1 VCSRPHGILTPQAI
15 GRAHFRRVH
24 ARPSGNE
31 SNVIEIRGYR
41 LLRQLG
47 RGGMATVYL
56 AVQESVD
63 REVALKVMSPALLAD
78 PNFGERFLREAKIAA
93 KLHHRHVVGIHD
105 VGRSGDYHYIAMEY
119 LGGGPV
125 LHKDGNPRPV
135 AFALRVIR
143 EIATALDYA
152 HKKGFVHRDIKP
164 DNILLRDDGS
174 SALTDFGIARA
185 LDTAARMTQTGAVVG
200 TPHYMSP
207 EQARGKAV
215 DGRSDLYSLGVVLYE
230 LLVGRV
236 PYQADDSL
244 AVGIMHIS
252 EPVPVLPETF
262 ATLQPL
268 ISRMLAKQPEDRYQD
283 GFEIAAA
290 IAGFE
295 RGAGTKAET
304 SFSALGSGS
313 ESSRHDSPIVGLFA
327 STPTPQNRTPPPMR
341 HTPTPPSQASTS
353 RDSGGH
359 RERSEPNIGRLDEI
373 VAAVADDSM
382 RAERGG
388 RPAQRSRR
396 RRAPWLAIASLVLL
410 VLAAGAAWTYQDKL
424 RALLPRTEFNDTLTR
439 AQRTLDEGRLIGTP
453 DSARELFQA
462 ARAQDPDNDIARAGL
477 ERVGQKL
484 LERAGDEMK
493 RNDRAAARQSLDA
506 ARELLGGGAAV
517 DSMAQ
522 ILTRAESGD
531 AETERLLDQAKT
543 ALDAGRVL
551 GDDGSAALYK
561 RLLAADGSNAVAQ
574 AGLQKSADVLAG
586 QARSAFAARD
596 FATASQHVD
605 AIAGLVPG
613 YAALTELRAQLAQ
626 ARESARAALDETLQ
640 RAEDQIR
647 AGHLTGGDDSAL
659 ELFRNVLKQDAGN
672 TRAKD
677 GLRRI
682 AQAFVMQANAAIDDN
697 NVASADK
704 LLVSA
709 AQLAPDLPE
718 LREARINLRE
728 LHERNDIDAERP
740 TLTEADTAHVRQ
752 LVAEA
757 AQAAAAG
764 NLILPPGDSAYD
776 KYRAAL
782 AIDGNDKEA
791 LDGIARLPAR
801 AKDLFGQALTDG
813 TPQRARALLDTIRQ
827 IAPSDPSIAPMAE
840 KLADVFLDQAEAR
853 VREGRR
859 DDAVRA
865 LDAARQLSPVNP
877 RLGPLDARIRALP
890 NA

>member
-1 VCSRPHGILTPQAI
+1 
-15 GRAHFRRVH
+15 
-24 ARPSGNE
+24 
-31 SNVIEIRGYR
+31 VIEISGYR

-119 LGGGPV
+119 LGRGPV
-125 LHKDGNPRPV
+125 LHKDGNSRPV

-152 HKKGFVHRDIKP
+152 HQKGFVHRDVKP
-164 DNILLRDDGS
+164 DNILLRHDDS

-185 LDTAARMTQTGAVVG
+185 LDPAARMTQTGAVVG

-207 EQARGKAV
+207 EQARGKSI

-252 EPVPVLPETF
+252 QPVPVLPGPL

-268 ISRMLAKQPEDRYQD
+268 ISRMLAKQPEDRYQN
-283 GFEIAAA
+283 GNEVAVA

-295 RGAGTKAET
+295 RGEGIKAEAPV
-304 SFSALGSGS
+304 SALDNELDG
-313 ESSRHDSPIVGLFA
+313 ERRDSPVVGMFA

-341 HTPTPPSQASTS
+341 HTPTPPSPSPAPAS

-359 RERSEPNIGRLDEI
+359 RERSEPNLGRLDEI

-388 RPAQRSRR
+388 RPAQRLRER
-396 RRAPWLAIASLVLL
+396 GVPWVAVTLVALFAL
-410 VLAAGAAWTYQDKL
+410 GAGAAWMNQDKL
-424 RALLPRTEFNDTLTR
+424 RAFLPRTEFNDTLTR
-439 AQRTLDEGRLIGTP
+439 AQRALDEGRLVGTP

-462 ARAQDPDNDIARAGL
+462 ARAQDPDNDVARAGL
-477 ERVGQKL
+477 ERVGQRL
-484 LERAGDEMK
+484 LERAGDELK
-493 RNDRAAARQSLDA
+493 RNDLAAAKQSIEG
-506 ARELLGGGAAV
+506 ARELLGGGEAV
-517 DSMAQ
+517 DTLAQ
-522 ILTRAESGD
+522 TLAKAENGG
-531 AETERLLDQAKT
+531 AETEQLLDQANT
-543 ALDAGRVL
+543 ALSAGRVL

-561 RLLAADGSNAVAQ
+561 RLLVADASNAVAQ
-574 AGLQKSADVLAG
+574 AGLRKSADVLAS

-596 FATASQHVD
+596 FATASQRID
-605 AIAGLVPG
+605 AIASLSPT
-613 YAALTELRAQLAQ
+613 YPALTELRGQLAQ
-626 ARESARAALDETLQ
+626 TRESTHAALDETLQ
-640 RAEDQIR
+640 RAEDQVR

-659 ELFRNVLKQDAGN
+659 ALFRDVLKQEPGN
-672 TRAKD
+672 ARAKD

-682 AQAFVMQANAAIDDN
+682 AQSFVLQANAAIDDD
-697 NVASADK
+697 NVPVAEK
-704 LLVSA
+704 LLSSA
-709 AQLAPDLPE
+709 AQLAPDLPD

-728 LHERNDIDAERP
+728 LRERIDINAERP
-740 TLTEADTAHVRQ
+740 TLTEADNQHVHQ
-752 LVAEA
+752 LVTEA

-764 NLILPPGDSAYD
+764 NLIIPPGDSAYD

-782 AIDGNDKEA
+782 AIDGNSKEA
-791 LDGIARLPAR
+791 QDGIARLPAR
-801 AKDLFGQALTDG
+801 AKELFGQALTDG

-827 IAPSDPSIAPMAE
+827 IAPSDPSVASMAE

-865 LDAARQLSPVNP
+865 LDAARQLSPLNP

-890 NA
+890 NAQQG

>member
-1 VCSRPHGILTPQAI
+1 
-15 GRAHFRRVH
+15 
-24 ARPSGNE
+24 
-31 SNVIEIRGYR
+31 VIEISGYR

-63 REVALKVMSPALLAD
+63 REVALKVMSPALLVD

-119 LGGGPV
+119 LGRGPV
-125 LHKDGNPRPV
+125 LHKDGNSRPV

-152 HKKGFVHRDIKP
+152 HQKGFVHRDVKP
-164 DNILLRDDGS
+164 DNILLRDDDS

-185 LDTAARMTQTGAVVG
+185 LDPAARMTQTGAVVG

-207 EQARGKAV
+207 EQARGKPI
-215 DGRSDLYSLGVVLYE
+215 DGRSDLYSLGIVLYE

-236 PYQADDSL
+236 PYEADDSL

-252 EPVPVLPETF
+252 QPVPVLPGVL
-262 ATLQPL
+262 ARLQPL
-268 ISRMLAKQPEDRYQD
+268 LSRMLAKQPEDRYQN
-283 GFEIAAA
+283 GNEVAVA

-295 RGAGTKAET
+295 RGEGIKAEAPI
-304 SFSALGSGS
+304 SALDTEVDDG
-313 ESSRHDSPIVGLFA
+313 RHDSPVVGMFA

-341 HTPTPPSQASTS
+341 HTPTPPSQAQSS

-388 RPAQRSRR
+388 RPAQRALE
-396 RRAPWLAIASLVLL
+396 RRAPWAAIVVVVLL
-410 VLAAGAAWTYQDKL
+410 ALGAGAAWMNQDKL
-424 RALLPRTEFNDTLTR
+424 RAFLPRTEFNDTLTR
-439 AQRTLDEGRLIGTP
+439 AQRSLDEGRLVGTP

-462 ARAQDPDNDIARAGL
+462 ARAQDPDNDVARAGL
-477 ERVGQKL
+477 ERVGQRL
-484 LERAGDEMK
+484 LYGAGDELK
-493 RNDRAAARQSLDA
+493 RNDLAAAKQSLEA
-506 ARELLGGGAAV
+506 ARELLGGGEAV
-517 DSMAQ
+517 DALAQ
-522 ILTRAESGD
+522 TLAKAENGD
-531 AETERLLDQAKT
+531 AETEQLLDRANT

-561 RLLAADGSNAVAQ
+561 RLLAADASNAVAQ
-574 AGLQKSADVLAG
+574 AGLRKSADVLAG

-596 FATASQHVD
+596 FATASQRID
-605 AIAGLVPG
+605 AIASLMPA
-613 YAALTELRAQLAQ
+613 YPALTELRGQMAQS
-626 ARESARAALDETLQ
+626 RESTHAALDETLQ
-640 RAEDQIR
+640 RAEDQVR

-659 ELFRNVLKQDAGN
+659 ELFRDVLKQDPGN
-672 TRAKD
+672 ARAKD

-682 AQAFVMQANAAIDDN
+682 AQSFVMQANAAIDDDN
-697 NVASADK
+697 ATAAEK
-704 LLVSA
+704 LLSSA
-709 AQLAPDLPE
+709 AQLTPDLPD

-728 LHERNDIDAERP
+728 LRERIDINAERP
-740 TLTEADTAHVRQ
+740 TLTEADNQHVHQ
-752 LVAEA
+752 LVTEA

-764 NLILPPGDSAYD
+764 NLIIPPGDSAYD

-782 AIDGNDKEA
+782 AIDGNSKEA
-791 LDGIARLPAR
+791 LDGIAQLPAR

-827 IAPSDPSIAPMAE
+827 IAPSDPSIAPMSE

-865 LDAARQLSPVNP
+865 LDAARQLSPLNP

-890 NA
+890 NAQQG